1 VEEGMT
7 LEGAVAS
14 AAAFCDGENIM
25 VVIFVCPP

>member
-7 LEGAVAS
+7 LEGAVA